1 MQTYIFLFTPRIR
14 LDCTNE
20 IKNWISC
27 EEKKGNPLGGVPWP
41 RLTHGWQR
49 LPGTARLRA
58 EPEQGSVEA
67 ALAVTPGTAG

>member
-27 EEKKGNPLGGVPWP
+27 EEKKKEKLLGRAQALDRRGDRSSRRTTRSP
-41 RLTHGWQR
+41 RWERSQSR
-49 LPGTARLRA
+49 ARGDRA
-58 EPEQGSVEA
+58 EG
-67 ALAVTPGTAG
+67 

>member
-27 EEKKGNPLGGVPWP
+27 EEKKGKAVRGVDK
-41 RLTHGWQR
+41 HGEKQ
-49 LPGTARLRA
+49 LEHNGDG
-58 EPEQGSVEA
+58 QG
-67 ALAVTPGTAG
+67 